1 MGERFTRIGKYRN
14 ELITNFIIMCMN
26 KRNYLTAAAM
36 ALAVLSSCGGQK
48 EARNTSGIDLANMDT
63 TVSAGQD
70 FFRYACGGWNDA
82 HPLTAEYSRYGT
94 FDQLAENNQKQL
106 RELIEGLASQ
116 QNEAGT
122 VAQKIGDLYNIAM
135 DSVARNEQGF
145 APVKPMLDKI
155 AALTDKSQIIPMS
168 VEMRRFQGI
177 GTYFN
182 FYVYA
187 DPKNS
192 ALNIFQMG
200 QGGINLGEKEYYLD
214 TDSITENIRN
224 EYKKYIAKLFALSGF
239 SEAEA
244 QQKVADVM
252 EIETSIA
259 KVSRSAAELRNPE
272 ANYHKMSYA
281 DLKKRIPGI
290 DWDAFMTGLGI
301 QAPAELNV
309 EQVESIQEVAR
320 LISALP
326 VSKHVSY
333 LEYNLLDAAASCL
346 SDDFVAARFDFYG
359 KVMSGRQVNQPRWK
373 RAVNSVNG
381 MLGELVGEMYVEKYF
396 PAAAK
401 ERMLKLVEN
410 LRVALGERIDA
421 QEWMSDSTKVRA
433 HEKLDAFRVK
443 VGYPDKWKD
452 YSKLEIKKDSY
463 WANVCRAS
471 EWGFNDMI
479 SRLGKPVDRDEWLMT
494 PQTVNAYYNPSTN
507 EICFPAAILQPPF
520 FNMDA
525 DDAAN
530 YGAIGVV
537 IGHEMTHGFD
547 DQGRQFDK
555 NGNLTDWWAEGD
567 ADRFKERA
575 QVMVDFFNNIEV
587 LPGLKGNGQLTL
599 GENLADHGGLNV
611 AYLAFRNATK
621 DAPLEVK
628 EGFTPE
634 QRFFIAYA
642 TLWAGNIRDEQARVY
657 TKSDPHSLGKWRVN
671 GALPHI
677 QAWYDAFQ
685 ITPDDSLYVAPEN
698 RVNIW

>member
-1 MGERFTRIGKYRN
+1 
-14 ELITNFIIMCMN
+14 MN
-26 KRNYLTAAAM
+26 KKNYVAVATLAFAMLT
-36 ALAVLSSCGGQK
+36 SCAGQK
-48 EARNTSGIDLANMDT
+48 EAKSTSGIDLANMDT
-63 TVSAGQD
+63 TVSAGTD

-94 FDQLAENNQKQL
+94 FDELFENSQKQL
-106 RELIEGLASQ
+106 RELIEGLAAQ
-116 QNEAGT
+116 KNNQAGSA
-122 VAQKIGDLYNIAM
+122 AQKIGDLYNMAM
-135 DSVARNEQGF
+135 DSVTLNKQG
-145 APVKPMLDKI
+145 AEPVKAMLDKI
-155 AALTDKSQIIPMS
+155 AGMKDKSEIVPMMT
-168 VEMRRFQGI
+168 EMAHIGI
-177 GTYFN
+177 GTYFRS
-182 FYVYA
+182 YVYA

-192 ALNIFQMG
+192 SLNIFQMG

-214 TDSITENIRN
+214 TDSITQNIR
-224 EYKKYIAKLFALSGF
+224 EQYKLYIGKLFQLAGF
-239 SEAEA
+239 SEADA

-252 EIETSIA
+252 EVETAIA
-259 KVSRSAAELRNPE
+259 KVSRSATELRDPE
-272 ANYHKMSYA
+272 ANYHKMSF
-281 DLKKRIPGI
+281 DELKKTISGI
-290 DWDAFMTGLGI
+290 DWDAYMKGLGI
-301 QAPAELNV
+301 QVPAELNV
-309 EQVESIQEVAR
+309 EQVEPIQEVAR
-320 LISALP
+320 LMNTLP
-326 VSKHVSY
+326 LSKHVSY

-359 KVMSGRQVNQPRWK
+359 KVLSGRQVNQPRWK

-401 ERMLKLVEN
+401 ERMVKLVKN
-410 LRVALGERIDA
+410 LQTALGERIDA
-421 QEWMSDSTKVRA
+421 QEWMSDSTKIRA
-433 HEKLDAFRVK
+433 HEKLAAFHVK

-452 YSKLEIKKDSY
+452 YSKLEIKNDSY

-471 EWGFNDMI
+471 EWGFNDMY
-479 SRLGKPVDRDEWLMT
+479 SRIGKPVDKDEWLMT

-520 FNMDA
+520 FNMEA

-555 NGNLTDWWAEGD
+555 DGNLTDWWAPGD

-575 QVMVDFFNNIEV
+575 QVMVDFFNRIEV
-587 LPGLKGNGQLTL
+587 LPGLQANGELTL

-611 AYLAFRNATK
+611 AYLAFQNATK
-621 DAPLEVK
+621 DAPLGVVD
-628 EGFTPE
+628 GFTPE
-634 QRFFIAYA
+634 QRFFLAYA
-642 TLWAGNIRDEQARVY
+642 TLWAGNIRDEQIRVY

-677 QAWYDAFQ
+677 QAWYDAFH
-685 ITPDDSLYVAPEN
+685 ITPSDPLYVAPEN
-698 RVNIW
+698 RVNVW

>member
-1 MGERFTRIGKYRN
+1 
-14 ELITNFIIMCMN
+14 MN
-26 KRNYLTAAAM
+26 KKNYVAVATLAFAMLT
-36 ALAVLSSCGGQK
+36 SCAGQK
-48 EARNTSGIDLANMDT
+48 EAKSTSGIDLANMDT
-63 TVSAGQD
+63 TVSADTD

-94 FDQLAENNQKQL
+94 FDELFENSQKQL
-106 RELIEGLASQ
+106 RELIEGLAAQ
-116 QNEAGT
+116 KNNQAGSA
-122 VAQKIGDLYNIAM
+122 AQKIGDLYNMAM
-135 DSVARNEQGF
+135 DSVTLNKQG
-145 APVKPMLDKI
+145 AEPVKAMLDKI
-155 AALTDKSQIIPMS
+155 AGLKDKSEIVSMMT
-168 VEMRRFQGI
+168 EMAHIGI
-177 GTYFN
+177 GTYFHS
-182 FYVYA
+182 YVYA

-192 ALNIFQMG
+192 SLNIFQMG

-214 TDSITENIRN
+214 TDSITQNIR
-224 EYKKYIAKLFALSGF
+224 EQYKLYIGKLFQLAGF
-239 SEAEA
+239 SEADA

-252 EIETSIA
+252 EIETAIA
-259 KVSRSAAELRNPE
+259 KVSRSATELRDPE
-272 ANYHKMSYA
+272 ANYHKMSF
-281 DLKKRIPGI
+281 DELKKTIAGI
-290 DWDAFMTGLGI
+290 DWDAYMKGLGI

-309 EQVESIQEVAR
+309 EQVEPIQEVAR
-320 LISALP
+320 LMNTLP
-326 VSKHVSY
+326 LSKHVSY

-359 KVMSGRQVNQPRWK
+359 KVLSGRQVNQPRWK

-401 ERMLKLVEN
+401 ERMVKLVKN
-410 LRVALGERIDA
+410 LQTALGERIDA
-421 QEWMSDSTKVRA
+421 QEWMSDSTKIRA
-433 HEKLDAFRVK
+433 HEKLAAFHVK

-452 YSKLEIKKDSY
+452 YSKLEIKNDSY

-471 EWGFNDMI
+471 EWGFNDMYNRI
-479 SRLGKPVDRDEWLMT
+479 GKPVDKDEWLMT

-520 FNMDA
+520 FNMEA

-555 NGNLTDWWAEGD
+555 DGNLTDWWAPGD

-575 QVMVDFFNNIEV
+575 QVMVDFFNKIEV
-587 LPGLKGNGQLTL
+587 LPGLQANGELTL

-611 AYLAFRNATK
+611 AYLAFQNATK
-621 DAPLEVK
+621 DAPLGVVD
-628 EGFTPE
+628 GFTPE
-634 QRFFIAYA
+634 QRFFLAYA
-642 TLWAGNIRDEQARVY
+642 TLWAGNIRDEQIRVY

-677 QAWYDAFQ
+677 QAWYDAFH
-685 ITPDDSLYVAPEN
+685 ITPSDPLYVAPEN
-698 RVNIW
+698 RVNVW

>member
-1 MGERFTRIGKYRN
+1 
-14 ELITNFIIMCMN
+14 MN
-26 KRNYLTAAAM
+26 KKNYVAVATLAFAMLT
-36 ALAVLSSCGGQK
+36 SCAGQK
-48 EARNTSGIDLANMDT
+48 EAKSTSGIDLANMDT
-63 TVSAGQD
+63 TVSAGTD

-94 FDQLAENNQKQL
+94 FDELFENSQKQL
-106 RELIEGLASQ
+106 RELIEGLAAQ
-116 QNEAGT
+116 KNNQAGSA
-122 VAQKIGDLYNIAM
+122 AQKIGDLYNMAM
-135 DSVARNEQGF
+135 DSVTLNKQG
-145 APVKPMLDKI
+145 AEPVKAMLDKI
-155 AALTDKSQIIPMS
+155 AGMKDKSEIVPMMT
-168 VEMRRFQGI
+168 EMAHIGI
-177 GTYFN
+177 GTYFHS
-182 FYVYA
+182 YVYA

-192 ALNIFQMG
+192 SLNIFQMG

-214 TDSITENIRN
+214 TDSITQNIR
-224 EYKKYIAKLFALSGF
+224 EQYKLYIGKLFQLAGF
-239 SEAEA
+239 SEADA

-252 EIETSIA
+252 EIETAIA
-259 KVSRSAAELRNPE
+259 KVSRSATELRDPE
-272 ANYHKMSYA
+272 ANYHKMSF
-281 DLKKRIPGI
+281 DELKKTIAGI
-290 DWDAFMTGLGI
+290 DWDAYMKGLGI

-309 EQVESIQEVAR
+309 EQVEPIQEVAR
-320 LISALP
+320 LMNTLP
-326 VSKHVSY
+326 LSKHVSY

-359 KVMSGRQVNQPRWK
+359 KVLSGRQVNQPRWK

-401 ERMLKLVEN
+401 ERMVKLVKN
-410 LRVALGERIDA
+410 LQIALGERIDA
-421 QEWMSDSTKVRA
+421 QEWMSDSTKIRA
-433 HEKLDAFRVK
+433 HEKLAAFHVK

-452 YSKLEIKKDSY
+452 YSKLEIKNDSY

-471 EWGFNDMI
+471 EWGFNDMY
-479 SRLGKPVDRDEWLMT
+479 SRIGKPVDKDEWLMT

-520 FNMDA
+520 FNMEA

-555 NGNLTDWWAEGD
+555 DGNLTDWWAPGD

-575 QVMVDFFNNIEV
+575 QVMVDFFNKIEV
-587 LPGLKGNGQLTL
+587 LPGLQANGELTL

-611 AYLAFRNATK
+611 AYLAFQNATK
-621 DAPLEVK
+621 DAPLGVVD
-628 EGFTPE
+628 GFTPE
-634 QRFFIAYA
+634 QRFFLAYA
-642 TLWAGNIRDEQARVY
+642 TLWAGNIRDEQIRVY

-677 QAWYDAFQ
+677 QAWYDAFH
-685 ITPDDSLYVAPEN
+685 ITPSDPLYVAPEN
-698 RVNIW
+698 RVNVW

>member
-1 MGERFTRIGKYRN
+1 
-14 ELITNFIIMCMN
+14 MN
-26 KRNYLTAAAM
+26 KKNYVAVA
-36 ALAVLSSCGGQK
+36 ALAFAMLTSCAGQK
-48 EARNTSGIDLANMDT
+48 EAKSTSGIDLANMDT
-63 TVSAGQD
+63 TVAAGTD
-70 FFRYACGGWNDA
+70 FFRYACGGWNEA

-94 FDQLAENNQKQL
+94 FDLLFENSQKQL
-106 RELIEGLASQ
+106 RELIEGLAAQ
-116 QNEAGT
+116 KNNPAGSA
-122 VAQKIGDLYNIAM
+122 AQKIGDLYNMAM
-135 DSVARNEQGF
+135 DSVTLNKQG
-145 APVKPMLDKI
+145 AEPVKAMLGKI
-155 AALTDKSQIIPMS
+155 AALKDKNEIIPMMT
-168 VEMRRFQGI
+168 EMAHIGI
-177 GTYFN
+177 GTYFHS
-182 FYVYA
+182 YVYA

-192 ALNIFQMG
+192 SLNIFQMG

-214 TDSITENIRN
+214 NDSITQNIR
-224 EYKKYIAKLFALSGF
+224 EQYKVYIGKLFQLAGF
-239 SEAEA
+239 TEAEA

-252 EIETSIA
+252 EIETAIA
-259 KVSRSAAELRNPE
+259 KASRSATELRDPE
-272 ANYHKMSYA
+272 ANYHKMSF
-281 DLKKRIPGI
+281 DELKKTISGI
-290 DWDAFMTGLGI
+290 DWDAYVKGLGI

-309 EQVESIQEVAR
+309 EQVEPIQEVAR
-320 LISALP
+320 LMNTLP

-359 KVMSGRQVNQPRWK
+359 KVLSGRQVNQPRWK

-401 ERMLKLVEN
+401 ERMVKLVKN
-410 LRVALGERIDA
+410 LQTALGERINA
-421 QEWMSDSTKVRA
+421 QDWMSDSTKVKA
-433 HEKLDAFRVK
+433 QEKLAAFHVK

-452 YSKLEIKKDSY
+452 YSKLDIKKDSY

-471 EWGFNDMI
+471 EWGFNDMY
-479 SRLGKPVDRDEWLMT
+479 SRLGKPVDKDEWLMT

-520 FNMDA
+520 FNMEA

-555 NGNLTDWWAEGD
+555 NGNLTDWWAPGD

-587 LPGLKGNGQLTL
+587 LPGLHANGELTL

-611 AYLAFRNATK
+611 AYLAFQNATK
-621 DAPLEVK
+621 DAPLGVVD
-628 EGFTPE
+628 GFTPE
-634 QRFFIAYA
+634 QRFFLAYA
-642 TLWAGNIRDEQARVY
+642 TLWAGNIRDEQIRVY

-677 QAWYDAFQ
+677 QAWYDAFH
-685 ITPDDSLYVAPEN
+685 ITPSDPLYVAPEK
-698 RVNIW
+698 RVNVW

>member
-1 MGERFTRIGKYRN
+1 
-14 ELITNFIIMCMN
+14 MN
-26 KRNYLTAAAM
+26 KKNYVAVATLAFAMLT
-36 ALAVLSSCGGQK
+36 SCAGQK
-48 EARNTSGIDLANMDT
+48 EAKSTSGIDLANMDT
-63 TVSAGQD
+63 TVSAGTD

-94 FDQLAENNQKQL
+94 FDELFENSQKQL
-106 RELIEGLASQ
+106 RELIEGLAAQ
-116 QNEAGT
+116 KNNQAGSA
-122 VAQKIGDLYNIAM
+122 AQKIGDLYNMAM
-135 DSVARNEQGF
+135 DSVTLNKQG
-145 APVKPMLDKI
+145 AEPVKAMLDKI
-155 AALTDKSQIIPMS
+155 AGMKDKSEIVPMMT
-168 VEMRRFQGI
+168 EMAHIGI
-177 GTYFN
+177 GTYFRS
-182 FYVYA
+182 YVYA

-192 ALNIFQMG
+192 SLNIFQMG

-214 TDSITENIRN
+214 TDSITQNIR
-224 EYKKYIAKLFALSGF
+224 EQYKLYIGKLFQLAGF
-239 SEAEA
+239 SEADA

-252 EIETSIA
+252 EVETAIA
-259 KVSRSAAELRNPE
+259 KVSRSATELRDPE
-272 ANYHKMSYA
+272 ANYHKMSF
-281 DLKKRIPGI
+281 DELKKTISGI
-290 DWDAFMTGLGI
+290 DWDAYMKGLGI
-301 QAPAELNV
+301 QVPAELNV
-309 EQVESIQEVAR
+309 EQVEPIQEVAR
-320 LISALP
+320 LMNTLP
-326 VSKHVSY
+326 LSKHVSY

-359 KVMSGRQVNQPRWK
+359 KVLSGRQVNQPRWK

-401 ERMLKLVEN
+401 ERMVKLVKN
-410 LRVALGERIDA
+410 LQTALGERIDA
-421 QEWMSDSTKVRA
+421 QEWMSDSTKIRA
-433 HEKLDAFRVK
+433 HEKLAAFHVK

-452 YSKLEIKKDSY
+452 YSKLEIKNDSY

-471 EWGFNDMI
+471 EWGFNDMY
-479 SRLGKPVDRDEWLMT
+479 SRIGKPVDKDEWLMT

-520 FNMDA
+520 FNMEA

-555 NGNLTDWWAEGD
+555 DGNLTDWWAPGD

-575 QVMVDFFNNIEV
+575 QVMVDFFNKIEV
-587 LPGLKGNGQLTL
+587 LPGLQANGELTL

-611 AYLAFRNATK
+611 AYLAFQNATK
-621 DAPLEVK
+621 DTPLGVVD
-628 EGFTPE
+628 GFTPE
-634 QRFFIAYA
+634 QRFFLAYA
-642 TLWAGNIRDEQARVY
+642 TLWAGNIRDEQIRVY

-677 QAWYDAFQ
+677 QAWYDAFH
-685 ITPDDSLYVAPEN
+685 ITPSDPLYVAPEN
-698 RVNIW
+698 RVNVW

>member
-1 MGERFTRIGKYRN
+1 
-14 ELITNFIIMCMN
+14 MN
-26 KRNYLTAAAM
+26 KKNYVAVATLAFAMLT
-36 ALAVLSSCGGQK
+36 SCAGQK
-48 EARNTSGIDLANMDT
+48 EAKSTSGIDLANMDT
-63 TVSAGQD
+63 TVSAGTD

-94 FDQLAENNQKQL
+94 FDELFENSQKQL
-106 RELIEGLASQ
+106 RELIEGLAAQ
-116 QNEAGT
+116 KNNQAGSA
-122 VAQKIGDLYNIAM
+122 AQKIGDLYNMAM
-135 DSVARNEQGF
+135 DSVTLNKQG
-145 APVKPMLDKI
+145 AEPVKAMLDKI
-155 AALTDKSQIIPMS
+155 AGMKDKSEIVPMMT
-168 VEMRRFQGI
+168 EMAHIGI
-177 GTYFN
+177 GTYFHS
-182 FYVYA
+182 YVYA

-192 ALNIFQMG
+192 SLNIFQMG

-214 TDSITENIRN
+214 TDSITQNIR
-224 EYKKYIAKLFALSGF
+224 EQYKLYIGKLFQLAGF
-239 SEAEA
+239 SEADA

-252 EIETSIA
+252 ELETAIA
-259 KVSRSAAELRNPE
+259 KVSRSATELRDPE
-272 ANYHKMSYA
+272 ANYHKMSF
-281 DLKKRIPGI
+281 DELKKTIAGI
-290 DWDAFMTGLGI
+290 DWDAYMKGLGI

-309 EQVESIQEVAR
+309 EQVEPIQEVAR
-320 LISALP
+320 LMNTLP
-326 VSKHVSY
+326 LSKHVSY

-359 KVMSGRQVNQPRWK
+359 KVLSGRQVNQPRWK

-401 ERMLKLVEN
+401 ERMVKLVKN
-410 LRVALGERIDA
+410 LQTALGERIDA
-421 QEWMSDSTKVRA
+421 QEWMSDSTKIRA
-433 HEKLDAFRVK
+433 HEKLAAFHVK

-452 YSKLEIKKDSY
+452 YSKLEIKNDSY

-471 EWGFNDMI
+471 EWGFNDMY
-479 SRLGKPVDRDEWLMT
+479 SRIGKPVDKDEWLMT

-520 FNMDA
+520 FNMEA

-555 NGNLTDWWAEGD
+555 DGNLTDWWAPGD

-575 QVMVDFFNNIEV
+575 QVMVDFFNKIEV
-587 LPGLKGNGQLTL
+587 LPGLQANGELTL

-611 AYLAFRNATK
+611 AYLAFQNATK
-621 DAPLEVK
+621 DAPLGVVD
-628 EGFTPE
+628 GFTPE
-634 QRFFIAYA
+634 QRFFLAYA
-642 TLWAGNIRDEQARVY
+642 TLLAGNIRDEQIRVY

-677 QAWYDAFQ
+677 QAWYDAFH
-685 ITPDDSLYVAPEN
+685 ITPSDPLYVAPEN
-698 RVNIW
+698 RVNVW

>member
-1 MGERFTRIGKYRN
+1 
-14 ELITNFIIMCMN
+14 MN
-26 KRNYLTAAAM
+26 KKNYVAVATLAFAMLT
-36 ALAVLSSCGGQK
+36 SCAGQK
-48 EARNTSGIDLANMDT
+48 EAKSTSGIDLANMDT
-63 TVSAGQD
+63 TVSAGTD

-94 FDQLAENNQKQL
+94 FDELFENSQTQL
-106 RELIEGLASQ
+106 RELIEGLAAQ
-116 QNEAGT
+116 KNNQAGSA
-122 VAQKIGDLYNIAM
+122 AQKIGDLYNMAM
-135 DSVARNEQGF
+135 DSVTLNKQG
-145 APVKPMLDKI
+145 AEPVKAMLDKI
-155 AALTDKSQIIPMS
+155 AGMKDKNEIVPMMT
-168 VEMRRFQGI
+168 EMAHIGI
-177 GTYFN
+177 GTYFHS
-182 FYVYA
+182 YVYA

-192 ALNIFQMG
+192 SLNIFQMG

-214 TDSITENIRN
+214 TDSITQNIR
-224 EYKKYIAKLFALSGF
+224 EQYKLYIGKLFQLAGF
-239 SEAEA
+239 SEADA

-252 EIETSIA
+252 EIETAIA
-259 KVSRSAAELRNPE
+259 KVSRSATELRDPE
-272 ANYHKMSYA
+272 ANYHKMSF
-281 DLKKRIPGI
+281 DELKKTIAGI
-290 DWDAFMTGLGI
+290 DWDAYMKGLGI

-309 EQVESIQEVAR
+309 EQVEPIQEVAR
-320 LISALP
+320 LMNTLP
-326 VSKHVSY
+326 LSKHVSY

-359 KVMSGRQVNQPRWK
+359 KVLSGRQVNQPRWK

-401 ERMLKLVEN
+401 ERMVKLVKN
-410 LRVALGERIDA
+410 LQTALGERIDA
-421 QEWMSDSTKVRA
+421 QEWMSDSTKIRA
-433 HEKLDAFRVK
+433 HEKLAAFHVK

-452 YSKLEIKKDSY
+452 YSKLEIKNDSY

-471 EWGFNDMI
+471 EWGFNDMY
-479 SRLGKPVDRDEWLMT
+479 SRIGKPVDKDEWLMT

-520 FNMDA
+520 FNMEA

-555 NGNLTDWWAEGD
+555 DGNLTDWWAPGD

-575 QVMVDFFNNIEV
+575 QVMVDFFNKIEV
-587 LPGLKGNGQLTL
+587 LPGLQANGELTL

-611 AYLAFRNATK
+611 AYLAFQNATK
-621 DAPLEVK
+621 DAPLGVVD
-628 EGFTPE
+628 GFTPE
-634 QRFFIAYA
+634 QRFFLAYA
-642 TLWAGNIRDEQARVY
+642 TLWAGNIRDEQIRVY

-677 QAWYDAFQ
+677 QAWYDAFH
-685 ITPDDSLYVAPEN
+685 ITPSDPLYVAPEN
-698 RVNIW
+698 RVNVW

>member
-1 MGERFTRIGKYRN
+1 
-14 ELITNFIIMCMN
+14 MN
-26 KRNYLTAAAM
+26 KKNYVAVATLAFAMLT
-36 ALAVLSSCGGQK
+36 SCAGQK
-48 EARNTSGIDLANMDT
+48 EAKSTSGIDLANMDT
-63 TVSAGQD
+63 TVSAGTD

-94 FDQLAENNQKQL
+94 FDELFENSQKQL
-106 RELIEGLASQ
+106 RELIEGLAAQ
-116 QNEAGT
+116 KNNQAGSA
-122 VAQKIGDLYNIAM
+122 AQKIGDLYNMAM
-135 DSVARNEQGF
+135 DSVTLNKQG
-145 APVKPMLDKI
+145 AEPVKAMLDKI
-155 AALTDKSQIIPMS
+155 AGMKDKSEIVPMMT
-168 VEMRRFQGI
+168 EMAHIGI
-177 GTYFN
+177 GTYFHS
-182 FYVYA
+182 YVYA

-192 ALNIFQMG
+192 SLNIFQMG

-214 TDSITENIRN
+214 TDSITQNIR
-224 EYKKYIAKLFALSGF
+224 EQYKLYIGKLFQLAGF
-239 SEAEA
+239 SEADA

-252 EIETSIA
+252 EIETAIA
-259 KVSRSAAELRNPE
+259 KVSRSATELRDPE
-272 ANYHKMSYA
+272 ANYHKMSF
-281 DLKKRIPGI
+281 DELKKTIAGI
-290 DWDAFMTGLGI
+290 DWDAYMKGLGI

-309 EQVESIQEVAR
+309 EQVEPIQEVAR
-320 LISALP
+320 LMNTLP
-326 VSKHVSY
+326 LSKHVSY

-359 KVMSGRQVNQPRWK
+359 KVLSGRQINQPRWK

-401 ERMLKLVEN
+401 ERMVKLVKN
-410 LRVALGERIDA
+410 LQTALGERIDA
-421 QEWMSDSTKVRA
+421 QEWMSDSTKIRA
-433 HEKLDAFRVK
+433 HEKLATFHVK

-452 YSKLEIKKDSY
+452 YSKLEIKNDSY

-471 EWGFNDMI
+471 EWGFNDMY
-479 SRLGKPVDRDEWLMT
+479 SRIGKPVDKDEWLMT

-520 FNMDA
+520 FNMEA

-555 NGNLTDWWAEGD
+555 DGNLTDWWAPGD

-575 QVMVDFFNNIEV
+575 QVMVDFFNKIEV
-587 LPGLKGNGQLTL
+587 LPGLQANGELTL

-611 AYLAFRNATK
+611 AYLAFQNATK
-621 DAPLEVK
+621 DAPLGVVD
-628 EGFTPE
+628 GFTPE
-634 QRFFIAYA
+634 QRFFLAYA
-642 TLWAGNIRDEQARVY
+642 TLWAGNIRDEQIRVY

-677 QAWYDAFQ
+677 QAWYDAFH
-685 ITPDDSLYVAPEN
+685 ITPSDPLYVAPEN
-698 RVNIW
+698 RVNVW

>member
-1 MGERFTRIGKYRN
+1 
-14 ELITNFIIMCMN
+14 MN
-26 KRNYLTAAAM
+26 KKNYVAVATLAFAMLT
-36 ALAVLSSCGGQK
+36 SCAGQK
-48 EARNTSGIDLANMDT
+48 EAKSTSGIDLANMDT
-63 TVSAGQD
+63 TVSAGTD

-94 FDQLAENNQKQL
+94 FDELFENSQKQL
-106 RELIEGLASQ
+106 RELIEGLAAQ
-116 QNEAGT
+116 KNNQAGSA
-122 VAQKIGDLYNIAM
+122 AQKIGDLYNMAM
-135 DSVARNEQGF
+135 DSVTLNKQG
-145 APVKPMLDKI
+145 AEPVKAMLDKI
-155 AALTDKSQIIPMS
+155 AGMKDKSEIVPMMT
-168 VEMRRFQGI
+168 EMAHIGI
-177 GTYFN
+177 GTYFHS
-182 FYVYA
+182 YVYA

-192 ALNIFQMG
+192 SLNIFQMG

-214 TDSITENIRN
+214 TDSITQNIR
-224 EYKKYIAKLFALSGF
+224 EQYKLYIGKLFQLAGF
-239 SEAEA
+239 SEADA

-252 EIETSIA
+252 EIETAIA
-259 KVSRSAAELRNPE
+259 KVSRSATELRDPE
-272 ANYHKMSYA
+272 ANYHKMSF
-281 DLKKRIPGI
+281 DELKKTIAGI
-290 DWDAFMTGLGI
+290 DWDAYMKGLGI

-309 EQVESIQEVAR
+309 EQVEPIQEVAR
-320 LISALP
+320 LMNTLP
-326 VSKHVSY
+326 LSKHVSY
-333 LEYNLLDAAASCL
+333 LEYNLLDAAASSL

-359 KVMSGRQVNQPRWK
+359 KVLSGRQVNQPRWK

-401 ERMLKLVEN
+401 ERMVKLVKN
-410 LRVALGERIDA
+410 LQTALGERIDA
-421 QEWMSDSTKVRA
+421 QEWMSDSTKIRA
-433 HEKLDAFRVK
+433 HEKLAAFHVK

-452 YSKLEIKKDSY
+452 YSKLEIKNDSY

-471 EWGFNDMI
+471 EWGFNDMY
-479 SRLGKPVDRDEWLMT
+479 SRIGKPVDKDEWLMT

-520 FNMDA
+520 FNMEA

-555 NGNLTDWWAEGD
+555 DGNLTDWWAPGD

-575 QVMVDFFNNIEV
+575 QVMVDFFNKIEV
-587 LPGLKGNGQLTL
+587 LPGLQANGELTL

-611 AYLAFRNATK
+611 AYLAFQNATK
-621 DAPLEVK
+621 DAPLGVVD
-628 EGFTPE
+628 GFTPE
-634 QRFFIAYA
+634 QRFFLAYA
-642 TLWAGNIRDEQARVY
+642 TLWAGNIRDEQIRVY

-677 QAWYDAFQ
+677 QAWYDAFH
-685 ITPDDSLYVAPEN
+685 ITPSDPLYVAPEN
-698 RVNIW
+698 RVNVW

>member
-1 MGERFTRIGKYRN
+1 
-14 ELITNFIIMCMN
+14 MN
-26 KRNYLTAAAM
+26 KKNYVAVATLAFAMLT
-36 ALAVLSSCGGQK
+36 SCAGQK
-48 EARNTSGIDLANMDT
+48 EAKSTSGIDLANMDT
-63 TVSAGQD
+63 TVSAGTD

-94 FDQLAENNQKQL
+94 FDELFENSQKQL
-106 RELIEGLASQ
+106 RELIEGLAAQ
-116 QNEAGT
+116 KNNQAGSA
-122 VAQKIGDLYNIAM
+122 AQKIGDLYNMAM
-135 DSVARNEQGF
+135 DSVTLNKQG
-145 APVKPMLDKI
+145 AEPVKAMLDKI
-155 AALTDKSQIIPMS
+155 AGLKDKSEIVPMMT
-168 VEMRRFQGI
+168 EMAHIGI
-177 GTYFN
+177 GTYFHS
-182 FYVYA
+182 YVYA

-192 ALNIFQMG
+192 SLNIFQMG

-214 TDSITENIRN
+214 TDSITQNIR
-224 EYKKYIAKLFALSGF
+224 EQYKLYIGKLFQLAGF
-239 SEAEA
+239 SEADA

-252 EIETSIA
+252 EIETAIA
-259 KVSRSAAELRNPE
+259 KVSRSATELRDPE
-272 ANYHKMSYA
+272 ANYHKMSF
-281 DLKKRIPGI
+281 DELKKTIAGI
-290 DWDAFMTGLGI
+290 DWDAYMKGLGI

-309 EQVESIQEVAR
+309 EQVEPIQEVAR
-320 LISALP
+320 LMNTLP
-326 VSKHVSY
+326 LSKHVSY

-359 KVMSGRQVNQPRWK
+359 KVLSGRQVNQPRWK

-401 ERMLKLVEN
+401 ERMVKLVKN
-410 LRVALGERIDA
+410 LQTALGERIDA
-421 QEWMSDSTKVRA
+421 QEWMSDSTKIRA
-433 HEKLDAFRVK
+433 HEKLATFHVK

-452 YSKLEIKKDSY
+452 YSKLEIKNDSY

-471 EWGFNDMI
+471 EWGFNDMY
-479 SRLGKPVDRDEWLMT
+479 SRIGKPVDKDEWLMT

-507 EICFPAAILQPPF
+507 EICFPAAILQTPF
-520 FNMDA
+520 FNMEA

-555 NGNLTDWWAEGD
+555 DGNLTDWWAPGD

-575 QVMVDFFNNIEV
+575 QVMVDFFNKIEV
-587 LPGLKGNGQLTL
+587 LPGLQANGELTL

-611 AYLAFRNATK
+611 AYLAFQNATK
-621 DAPLEVK
+621 DAPLGVVD
-628 EGFTPE
+628 GFTPE
-634 QRFFIAYA
+634 QRFFLAYA
-642 TLWAGNIRDEQARVY
+642 TLWAGNIRDEQIRVY

-677 QAWYDAFQ
+677 QAWYDAFH
-685 ITPDDSLYVAPEN
+685 ITPSDPLYVAPEN
-698 RVNIW
+698 RVNVW

>member
-1 MGERFTRIGKYRN
+1 
-14 ELITNFIIMCMN
+14 MN
-26 KRNYLTAAAM
+26 KKNYVAVATLAFAMLT
-36 ALAVLSSCGGQK
+36 SCAGQK
-48 EARNTSGIDLANMDT
+48 EAKSTSGIDLANMDT
-63 TVSAGQD
+63 TVSAGTD

-94 FDQLAENNQKQL
+94 FDELFENSQTQL
-106 RELIEGLASQ
+106 RELIEGLAAQ
-116 QNEAGT
+116 KNNQAGSA
-122 VAQKIGDLYNIAM
+122 AQKIGDLYNMAM
-135 DSVARNEQGF
+135 DSVTLNKQG
-145 APVKPMLDKI
+145 AEPVKAMLDKI
-155 AALTDKSQIIPMS
+155 AGLKDKSEIVPMMT
-168 VEMRRFQGI
+168 EMAHIGI
-177 GTYFN
+177 GTYFHS
-182 FYVYA
+182 YVYA

-192 ALNIFQMG
+192 SLNIFQMG

-214 TDSITENIRN
+214 TDSITQNIR
-224 EYKKYIAKLFALSGF
+224 EQYKFYIGKLFQLAGF
-239 SEAEA
+239 SEADA

-252 EIETSIA
+252 EIETAIA
-259 KVSRSAAELRNPE
+259 KVSRSATELRDPE
-272 ANYHKMSYA
+272 ANYHKMSF
-281 DLKKRIPGI
+281 DELKKTIAGI
-290 DWDAFMTGLGI
+290 DWDAYMKGLGI

-309 EQVESIQEVAR
+309 EQVEPIQEVAR
-320 LISALP
+320 LMNTLP
-326 VSKHVSY
+326 LSKHVSY

-359 KVMSGRQVNQPRWK
+359 KVLSGRQVNQPRWK

-401 ERMLKLVEN
+401 ERMVKLVKN
-410 LRVALGERIDA
+410 LQTALGERIDA
-421 QEWMSDSTKVRA
+421 QEWMSDSTKIRA
-433 HEKLDAFRVK
+433 HEKLATFHVK

-452 YSKLEIKKDSY
+452 YSKLEIKNDSY

-471 EWGFNDMI
+471 EWGFNDMY
-479 SRLGKPVDRDEWLMT
+479 SRIGKPVDKDEWLMT

-520 FNMDA
+520 FNMEA

-555 NGNLTDWWAEGD
+555 DGNLTDWWAPGD

-575 QVMVDFFNNIEV
+575 QVMVDFFNKIEV
-587 LPGLKGNGQLTL
+587 LPGLQANGELTL

-611 AYLAFRNATK
+611 AYLAFQNATK
-621 DAPLEVK
+621 DAPLGVVD
-628 EGFTPE
+628 GFTPE
-634 QRFFIAYA
+634 QRFFLAYA
-642 TLWAGNIRDEQARVY
+642 TLWAGNIRDEQIRVY

-677 QAWYDAFQ
+677 QAWYDAFH
-685 ITPDDSLYVAPEN
+685 ITPSDPLYVAPEN
-698 RVNIW
+698 RVNVW

>member
-1 MGERFTRIGKYRN
+1 
-14 ELITNFIIMCMN
+14 MN
-26 KRNYLTAAAM
+26 KKNYVAVATLAFAMLT
-36 ALAVLSSCGGQK
+36 SCAGQK
-48 EARNTSGIDLANMDT
+48 EAKSTSGIDLANMDT
-63 TVSAGQD
+63 TVSAGTD

-94 FDQLAENNQKQL
+94 FDELFENSQKQL
-106 RELIEGLASQ
+106 RELIEGLAAQ
-116 QNEAGT
+116 KNNQAGSA
-122 VAQKIGDLYNIAM
+122 AQKIGDLYNMAM
-135 DSVARNEQGF
+135 DSVTLNKQG
-145 APVKPMLDKI
+145 AEPVKAMLDKI
-155 AALTDKSQIIPMS
+155 TGMKDKSEIVPMMT
-168 VEMRRFQGI
+168 EMAHIGI
-177 GTYFN
+177 GTYFHS
-182 FYVYA
+182 YVYA

-192 ALNIFQMG
+192 SLNIFQMG

-214 TDSITENIRN
+214 TDSITQNIR
-224 EYKKYIAKLFALSGF
+224 EQYKLYIGKLFQLAGF

-252 EIETSIA
+252 EIETAIA
-259 KVSRSAAELRNPE
+259 KVSRSATELRDPE
-272 ANYHKMSYA
+272 ANYHKMSF
-281 DLKKRIPGI
+281 DELKKTIAGI
-290 DWDAFMTGLGI
+290 DWDAYMKGLGI

-309 EQVESIQEVAR
+309 EQVEPIQEVAR
-320 LISALP
+320 LMNTLP
-326 VSKHVSY
+326 LSKHVSY

-359 KVMSGRQVNQPRWK
+359 KVLSGRQVNQPRWK

-401 ERMLKLVEN
+401 ERMVKLVKN
-410 LRVALGERIDA
+410 LQTALGERIDA
-421 QEWMSDSTKVRA
+421 QEWMSDSTKIRA
-433 HEKLDAFRVK
+433 HEKLATFHVK

-452 YSKLEIKKDSY
+452 YSKLEIKNDSY

-471 EWGFNDMI
+471 EWGFNDMY
-479 SRLGKPVDRDEWLMT
+479 SRIGKPVDKDEWLMT

-520 FNMDA
+520 FNMEA

-555 NGNLTDWWAEGD
+555 DGNLTDWWAPGD

-575 QVMVDFFNNIEV
+575 QVMVDFFNKIEV
-587 LPGLKGNGQLTL
+587 LPGLQANGELTL

-611 AYLAFRNATK
+611 AYLAFQNATK
-621 DAPLEVK
+621 DAPLGVVD
-628 EGFTPE
+628 GFTPE
-634 QRFFIAYA
+634 QRFFLAYA
-642 TLWAGNIRDEQARVY
+642 TLWAGNIRDEQIRVY

-677 QAWYDAFQ
+677 QAWYDAFH
-685 ITPDDSLYVAPEN
+685 ITPSDPLYVAPEN
-698 RVNIW
+698 RVNVW

>member
-1 MGERFTRIGKYRN
+1 
-14 ELITNFIIMCMN
+14 MN
-26 KRNYLTAAAM
+26 KKNYVAVATLAFAMLT
-36 ALAVLSSCGGQK
+36 SCAGQK
-48 EARNTSGIDLANMDT
+48 EAKSTSGIDLANMDT
-63 TVSAGQD
+63 TVSAGTD

-94 FDQLAENNQKQL
+94 FDELFENSQKQL
-106 RELIEGLASQ
+106 RELIEGLAAQ
-116 QNEAGT
+116 KNNQAGSA
-122 VAQKIGDLYNIAM
+122 AQKIGDLYNMAM
-135 DSVARNEQGF
+135 DSVTLNKQG
-145 APVKPMLDKI
+145 AEPVKAMLDKI
-155 AALTDKSQIIPMS
+155 AGLKDKSEIVPMMT
-168 VEMRRFQGI
+168 EMAHIGI
-177 GTYFN
+177 GTYFRS
-182 FYVYA
+182 YVYA

-192 ALNIFQMG
+192 SVNILQMG

-214 TDSITENIRN
+214 TDSITQNIR
-224 EYKKYIAKLFALSGF
+224 EQYKLYIGKLFQLAGF
-239 SEAEA
+239 SEADA

-252 EIETSIA
+252 EIETAIA
-259 KVSRSAAELRNPE
+259 KVSCSATELRDPE
-272 ANYHKMSYA
+272 ANYHKMSF
-281 DLKKRIPGI
+281 DELKKTIAGI
-290 DWDAFMTGLGI
+290 DWDAYMKGLGI

-309 EQVESIQEVAR
+309 EQVEPIQEVAR
-320 LISALP
+320 LMNTLP
-326 VSKHVSY
+326 LSKHVSY

-359 KVMSGRQVNQPRWK
+359 KVLSGRQVNQPRWK

-401 ERMLKLVEN
+401 ERMVKLVKN
-410 LRVALGERIDA
+410 LQTALGERIDA
-421 QEWMSDSTKVRA
+421 QEWMSDSTKMRA
-433 HEKLDAFRVK
+433 HEKLATFHVK

-452 YSKLEIKKDSY
+452 YSKLEIKNDSY

-471 EWGFNDMI
+471 EWGFNDMY
-479 SRLGKPVDRDEWLMT
+479 SRIGKPVDKDEWLMT

-520 FNMDA
+520 FNMEA

-555 NGNLTDWWAEGD
+555 DGNLTDWWAPGD

-575 QVMVDFFNNIEV
+575 QVMVDFFNKIEV
-587 LPGLKGNGQLTL
+587 LPGLQANGELTL

-611 AYLAFRNATK
+611 AYLAFQNATK
-621 DAPLEVK
+621 DAPLGVVD
-628 EGFTPE
+628 GFTPE
-634 QRFFIAYA
+634 QRFFLAYA
-642 TLWAGNIRDEQARVY
+642 TLWAGNIRDEQIRVY

-677 QAWYDAFQ
+677 QAWYDAFH
-685 ITPDDSLYVAPEN
+685 ITPSDPLYVAPEN
-698 RVNIW
+698 RVNVW

>member
-1 MGERFTRIGKYRN
+1 
-14 ELITNFIIMCMN
+14 MN
-26 KRNYLTAAAM
+26 KKNYVAVATLAFAMLT
-36 ALAVLSSCGGQK
+36 SCAGQK
-48 EARNTSGIDLANMDT
+48 EAKSTSGIDLANMDT
-63 TVSAGQD
+63 TVSAGTD

-94 FDQLAENNQKQL
+94 FDELFENSQKQL
-106 RELIEGLASQ
+106 RELIEGLAAQ
-116 QNEAGT
+116 KNNQAGSA
-122 VAQKIGDLYNIAM
+122 AQKIGDLYNMAM
-135 DSVARNEQGF
+135 DSVTLNKQG
-145 APVKPMLDKI
+145 AEPVKAMLDKI
-155 AALTDKSQIIPMS
+155 AGMKDKSEIVPMMT
-168 VEMRRFQGI
+168 EMAHIGI
-177 GTYFN
+177 GTYFHS
-182 FYVYA
+182 YVYA

-192 ALNIFQMG
+192 SLNIFQMG

-214 TDSITENIRN
+214 TDSITQNIR
-224 EYKKYIAKLFALSGF
+224 EQYKLYIGKLFQLAGF
-239 SEAEA
+239 SEADA

-252 EIETSIA
+252 ELETAIA
-259 KVSRSAAELRNPE
+259 KVSRSATELRDPE
-272 ANYHKMSYA
+272 ANYHKMSF
-281 DLKKRIPGI
+281 DELKKTIAGI
-290 DWDAFMTGLGI
+290 DWDAYMKGLGI

-309 EQVESIQEVAR
+309 EQVDPIQEVAR
-320 LISALP
+320 LMNTLP
-326 VSKHVSY
+326 LSKHVSY

-359 KVMSGRQVNQPRWK
+359 KVLSGRQVNQPRWK

-401 ERMLKLVEN
+401 ERMVKLVKN
-410 LRVALGERIDA
+410 LQTALGERIDA
-421 QEWMSDSTKVRA
+421 QEWMSDSTKIRA
-433 HEKLDAFRVK
+433 HEKLATFHVK

-452 YSKLEIKKDSY
+452 YSKLEIKNDSY

-471 EWGFNDMI
+471 EWGFNDMY
-479 SRLGKPVDRDEWLMT
+479 SRIGKPVDKDEWLMT

-520 FNMDA
+520 FNMEA

-555 NGNLTDWWAEGD
+555 DGNLTDWWAPGD
-567 ADRFKERA
+567 AGRFKERA
-575 QVMVDFFNNIEV
+575 QVMVDFFNKIEV
-587 LPGLKGNGQLTL
+587 LPGLQANGELTL

-611 AYLAFRNATK
+611 AYLAFQNATK
-621 DAPLEVK
+621 DAPLGVVD
-628 EGFTPE
+628 GFTPE
-634 QRFFIAYA
+634 QRFFLAYA
-642 TLWAGNIRDEQARVY
+642 TLWAGNIRDEQIRVY

-677 QAWYDAFQ
+677 QAWYDAFH
-685 ITPDDSLYVAPEN
+685 ITPSDPLYVAPEN
-698 RVNIW
+698 RVNVW

>member
-1 MGERFTRIGKYRN
+1 MDK
-14 ELITNFIIMCMN
+14 
-26 KRNYLTAAAM
+26 KNYLAVA
-36 ALAVLSSCGGQK
+36 ALAFSVLTSCGGQK
-48 EARNTSGIDLANMDT
+48 EAGNTSGIDLANMDT

-82 HPLTAEYSRYGT
+82 HPLTAEYSRFGT
-94 FDQLAENNQKQL
+94 FDLLAENNQKQL
-106 RELIEGLASQ
+106 RELIESLAAQ

-122 VAQKIGDLYNIAM
+122 AAQKIGDLYNMAM
-135 DSVARNEQGF
+135 DSVTLNEQGA
-145 APVKPMLDKI
+145 APVKPLLDRI
-155 AALTDKSQIIPMS
+155 AALSDKNQIIPMS
-168 VEMRRFQGI
+168 AEMYRRNGI
-177 GTYFN
+177 GTYFSS
-182 FYVYA
+182 YVYA

-192 ALNIFQMG
+192 AVNIFQMH
-200 QGGINLGEKEYYLD
+200 QGGINLGQKEYYLD
-214 TDSITENIRN
+214 TDSITENVRK
-224 EYKKYIAKLFALSGF
+224 EYRKYIAKLFTLAGF
-239 SEAEA
+239 SEADA
-244 QQKVADVM
+244 QRKTDDVM
-252 EIETSIA
+252 EIETAIA
-259 KVSRSAAELRNPE
+259 KASKNVVELRDPE
-272 ANYHKMSYA
+272 ANYHKMPFA
-281 DLKKRIPGI
+281 ELKKQIPGI
-290 DWDAFMTGLGI
+290 DWDAYVKALGI
-301 QAPAELNV
+301 EAPAELNV
-309 EQVESIQEVAR
+309 EQVEPVKEVAR
-320 LISALP
+320 LVNALP

-401 ERMLKLVEN
+401 ERMVKLVKN
-410 LRVALGERIDA
+410 LQVALGERIDA

-433 HEKLDAFRVK
+433 HEKLDAFHVK

-452 YSKLEIKKDSY
+452 YSNLEVKNDSY

-471 EWGFNDMI
+471 EWGYNDMMGRI
-479 SRLGKPVDRDEWLMT
+479 GKPVDKDEWLMT

-587 LPGLKGNGQLTL
+587 LPGLKANGQLTL
-599 GENLADHGGLNV
+599 GENIADHGGLNV

-628 EGFTPE
+628 DGFTPE
-634 QRFFIAYA
+634 QRFFLAYA
-642 TLWAGNIRDEQARVY
+642 TLWAGNIRDEQIRVY
-657 TKSDPHSLGKWRVN
+657 TKSDPHSLGRWRVN

-677 QAWYDAFQ
+677 QAWYDAFH

-698 RVNIW
+698 RVDIW

>member
-1 MGERFTRIGKYRN
+1 
-14 ELITNFIIMCMN
+14 MN
-26 KRNYLTAAAM
+26 KKNYVAVATLAFAMLT
-36 ALAVLSSCGGQK
+36 SCAGQK
-48 EARNTSGIDLANMDT
+48 EAKSTSGIDLANMDT
-63 TVSAGQD
+63 TVSAGTD

-94 FDQLAENNQKQL
+94 FDELFENSQKQL
-106 RELIEGLASQ
+106 RELIEGLAAQ
-116 QNEAGT
+116 KNNQAGSA
-122 VAQKIGDLYNIAM
+122 AQKIGDLYNMAM
-135 DSVARNEQGF
+135 DSVTLNKQG
-145 APVKPMLDKI
+145 AEPVKAMLDKI
-155 AALTDKSQIIPMS
+155 AGMKDKSEIVPMMT
-168 VEMRRFQGI
+168 EMAHIGI
-177 GTYFN
+177 GTYFHS
-182 FYVYA
+182 YVYA

-192 ALNIFQMG
+192 SLNIFQMG

-214 TDSITENIRN
+214 TDSITQNIR
-224 EYKKYIAKLFALSGF
+224 EQYKLYIGKLFQLAGF
-239 SEAEA
+239 SEADA

-252 EIETSIA
+252 EIETAIA
-259 KVSRSAAELRNPE
+259 KVSRSATELRDPE
-272 ANYHKMSYA
+272 ANYHKMSF
-281 DLKKRIPGI
+281 DELKKTIAGI
-290 DWDAFMTGLGI
+290 DWDAYMKGLGI

-309 EQVESIQEVAR
+309 EQVEPIQEVAR
-320 LISALP
+320 LMNTLP
-326 VSKHVSY
+326 LSKHVSY

-359 KVMSGRQVNQPRWK
+359 KVLSGRQVNQPRWK

-401 ERMLKLVEN
+401 ERMVKLVKN
-410 LRVALGERIDA
+410 LQTALGERIDA
-421 QEWMSDSTKVRA
+421 QEWMSDSTKIRA
-433 HEKLDAFRVK
+433 HEKLATFHVK

-452 YSKLEIKKDSY
+452 YSKLEIKNDSY

-471 EWGFNDMI
+471 EWGFNDMY
-479 SRLGKPVDRDEWLMT
+479 SRIGKPVDKDEWLMT

-520 FNMDA
+520 FNMEA

-547 DQGRQFDK
+547 DQGRQLDK
-555 NGNLTDWWAEGD
+555 DGNLTDWWAPGD

-575 QVMVDFFNNIEV
+575 QVMVDFFNKIEV
-587 LPGLKGNGQLTL
+587 LPGLQANGELTL

-611 AYLAFRNATK
+611 AYLAFQNATK
-621 DAPLEVK
+621 DAPLGVVD
-628 EGFTPE
+628 GFTPE
-634 QRFFIAYA
+634 QRFFLAYA
-642 TLWAGNIRDEQARVY
+642 TLWAGNIRDEQIRVY

-677 QAWYDAFQ
+677 QAWYDAFH
-685 ITPDDSLYVAPEN
+685 ITPSDPLYVAPEN
-698 RVNIW
+698 RVNVW

>member
-1 MGERFTRIGKYRN
+1 
-14 ELITNFIIMCMN
+14 MN
-26 KRNYLTAAAM
+26 KKNYVAVATLAFAMLT
-36 ALAVLSSCGGQK
+36 SCAGQK
-48 EARNTSGIDLANMDT
+48 EAKSTSGIDLANMDT
-63 TVSAGQD
+63 TVSAGTD

-94 FDQLAENNQKQL
+94 FDELFENSQKQL
-106 RELIEGLASQ
+106 RELIEGLAAQ
-116 QNEAGT
+116 KNNQAGSA
-122 VAQKIGDLYNIAM
+122 AQKIGDLYNMAM
-135 DSVARNEQGF
+135 DSVTLNKQG
-145 APVKPMLDKI
+145 AEPVKAMLDKI
-155 AALTDKSQIIPMS
+155 AGMKDKSEIVPMMT
-168 VEMRRFQGI
+168 EMAHIGI
-177 GTYFN
+177 GTYFRS
-182 FYVYA
+182 YVYA

-192 ALNIFQMG
+192 SLNIFQMG

-214 TDSITENIRN
+214 TDSITQNIR
-224 EYKKYIAKLFALSGF
+224 EQYKLYIGKLFQLAGF
-239 SEAEA
+239 SEADA

-252 EIETSIA
+252 EIETAIA
-259 KVSRSAAELRNPE
+259 KVSRSATELRDPE
-272 ANYHKMSYA
+272 ANYHKMSF
-281 DLKKRIPGI
+281 DELKKTIAGI
-290 DWDAFMTGLGI
+290 DWDAYMKGLGI

-309 EQVESIQEVAR
+309 EQVEPIQEVAR
-320 LISALP
+320 LMNTLP
-326 VSKHVSY
+326 LSKHVSY

-359 KVMSGRQVNQPRWK
+359 KVLSGRQVNQPRWK

-401 ERMLKLVEN
+401 ERMVKLVKN
-410 LRVALGERIDA
+410 LQTALGERIDA
-421 QEWMSDSTKVRA
+421 QEWMSDSTKIRA
-433 HEKLDAFRVK
+433 HEKLAVFHVK

-452 YSKLEIKKDSY
+452 YSKLEIKNDSY

-471 EWGFNDMI
+471 EWGFNDMY
-479 SRLGKPVDRDEWLMT
+479 SRIGKPVDKDEWLMT

-520 FNMDA
+520 FNMEA

-555 NGNLTDWWAEGD
+555 DGNLTDWWAPGD

-575 QVMVDFFNNIEV
+575 QVMVDFFNKIEV
-587 LPGLKGNGQLTL
+587 LPGLQANGELTL

-611 AYLAFRNATK
+611 AYLAFQNATK
-621 DAPLEVK
+621 DAPLGVVD
-628 EGFTPE
+628 GFTPE
-634 QRFFIAYA
+634 QRFFLAYA
-642 TLWAGNIRDEQARVY
+642 TLWAGNIRDEQIRVY

-677 QAWYDAFQ
+677 QAWYDAFH
-685 ITPDDSLYVAPEN
+685 ITPSDPLYVAPEN
-698 RVNIW
+698 RVNVW

>member
-1 MGERFTRIGKYRN
+1 
-14 ELITNFIIMCMN
+14 MN
-26 KRNYLTAAAM
+26 KKNYVAVATLAFAMLT
-36 ALAVLSSCGGQK
+36 SCAGQK
-48 EARNTSGIDLANMDT
+48 EAKSTSGIDLANMDT
-63 TVSAGQD
+63 TVSAGTD

-94 FDQLAENNQKQL
+94 FDELFENSQKQL
-106 RELIEGLASQ
+106 RELIEGLAAQ
-116 QNEAGT
+116 KNNQAGSA
-122 VAQKIGDLYNIAM
+122 AQKIGDLYNMAM
-135 DSVARNEQGF
+135 DSVTLNKQG
-145 APVKPMLDKI
+145 AEPVKAMLDKI
-155 AALTDKSQIIPMS
+155 AGMKDKSEIVPMMT
-168 VEMRRFQGI
+168 EMAHIGI
-177 GTYFN
+177 GTYFHS
-182 FYVYA
+182 YVYA

-192 ALNIFQMG
+192 SLNIFQMG

-214 TDSITENIRN
+214 TDSITQNIR
-224 EYKKYIAKLFALSGF
+224 EQYKLYIGKLFQLAGF
-239 SEAEA
+239 SEADA

-252 EIETSIA
+252 ELETAIA
-259 KVSRSAAELRNPE
+259 KVSRSATELRDPE
-272 ANYHKMSYA
+272 ANYHKMSF
-281 DLKKRIPGI
+281 DELKKTIAGI
-290 DWDAFMTGLGI
+290 DWDAYMKGLGI

-309 EQVESIQEVAR
+309 EQVEPIQEVAR
-320 LISALP
+320 LMNTLP
-326 VSKHVSY
+326 LSKHVSY

-359 KVMSGRQVNQPRWK
+359 KVLSGRQVNQPRWK

-401 ERMLKLVEN
+401 ERMVKLVKN
-410 LRVALGERIDA
+410 LQTALGERIDA
-421 QEWMSDSTKVRA
+421 QEWMSDSTKIRA
-433 HEKLDAFRVK
+433 HEKLATFHVK

-452 YSKLEIKKDSY
+452 YSKLEIKNDSY

-471 EWGFNDMI
+471 EWGFNDMY
-479 SRLGKPVDRDEWLMT
+479 SRIGKPVDKDEWLMT

-520 FNMDA
+520 FNMEA

-555 NGNLTDWWAEGD
+555 DGNLTDWWAPGD

-575 QVMVDFFNNIEV
+575 QVMVDFFNKVEV
-587 LPGLKGNGQLTL
+587 LPGLQANGELTL

-611 AYLAFRNATK
+611 AYLAFQNATK
-621 DAPLEVK
+621 DAPLGVVD
-628 EGFTPE
+628 GFTPE
-634 QRFFIAYA
+634 QRFFLAYA
-642 TLWAGNIRDEQARVY
+642 TLWAGNIRDEQIRVY

-677 QAWYDAFQ
+677 QAWYDAFH
-685 ITPDDSLYVAPEN
+685 ITPSDPLYVAPEN
-698 RVNIW
+698 RVNVW

>member
-1 MGERFTRIGKYRN
+1 
-14 ELITNFIIMCMN
+14 MN
-26 KRNYLTAAAM
+26 KKNYVAVATLAFAMLT
-36 ALAVLSSCGGQK
+36 SCAGQK
-48 EARNTSGIDLANMDT
+48 EAKSTSGIDLANMDT
-63 TVSAGQD
+63 TVSAGTD

-94 FDQLAENNQKQL
+94 FDELFENSQKQL
-106 RELIEGLASQ
+106 RELIEGLAAQ
-116 QNEAGT
+116 KNNQAGSA
-122 VAQKIGDLYNIAM
+122 AQKIGDLYNMAM
-135 DSVARNEQGF
+135 DSVTLNKQG
-145 APVKPMLDKI
+145 AEPVKAMLDKI
-155 AALTDKSQIIPMS
+155 AGMKDKSEIVPMMT
-168 VEMRRFQGI
+168 EMAHIGI
-177 GTYFN
+177 GTYFRS
-182 FYVYA
+182 YVYA

-192 ALNIFQMG
+192 SLNIFQMG

-214 TDSITENIRN
+214 TDSITQNIR
-224 EYKKYIAKLFALSGF
+224 EQYKLYIGKLFQLAGF
-239 SEAEA
+239 SEADA

-252 EIETSIA
+252 EIETAIA
-259 KVSRSAAELRNPE
+259 KVSRSATELRDPE
-272 ANYHKMSYA
+272 ANYHKMSF
-281 DLKKRIPGI
+281 DELKKTIAGI
-290 DWDAFMTGLGI
+290 DWDAYMKGLGI

-309 EQVESIQEVAR
+309 EQVEPIQEVAR
-320 LISALP
+320 LMNTLP
-326 VSKHVSY
+326 LSKHVSY

-359 KVMSGRQVNQPRWK
+359 KVLSGRQVNQPRWK

-401 ERMLKLVEN
+401 ERMVKLVKN
-410 LRVALGERIDA
+410 LQTALGERIDA
-421 QEWMSDSTKVRA
+421 QEWMSDSTKIRA
-433 HEKLDAFRVK
+433 HEKLAAFHVK

-452 YSKLEIKKDSY
+452 YSKLEIKNDSY

-471 EWGFNDMI
+471 EWGFNDMY
-479 SRLGKPVDRDEWLMT
+479 SRIGKTVDKYEWLMT

-520 FNMDA
+520 FNMEA

-555 NGNLTDWWAEGD
+555 DGNLTDWWAPGD

-575 QVMVDFFNNIEV
+575 QVMVDFFNKIEV
-587 LPGLKGNGQLTL
+587 LPGLQANGELTL

-611 AYLAFRNATK
+611 AYLAFQNATK
-621 DAPLEVK
+621 DAPLGVVD
-628 EGFTPE
+628 GFTPE
-634 QRFFIAYA
+634 QRFFLAYA
-642 TLWAGNIRDEQARVY
+642 TLWAGNIRDEQIRVY

-677 QAWYDAFQ
+677 QAWYDAFH
-685 ITPDDSLYVAPEN
+685 ITPSDPLYVAPEN
-698 RVNIW
+698 RVNVW

>member
-1 MGERFTRIGKYRN
+1 
-14 ELITNFIIMCMN
+14 MN
-26 KRNYLTAAAM
+26 KKNYVAVATLAFAMLT
-36 ALAVLSSCGGQK
+36 SCAGQK
-48 EARNTSGIDLANMDT
+48 EAKSTSGINLANMDT
-63 TVSAGQD
+63 TVSAGTD

-94 FDQLAENNQKQL
+94 FDELFENSQKQL
-106 RELIEGLASQ
+106 RELIEGLAAQ
-116 QNEAGT
+116 KNNQAGSA
-122 VAQKIGDLYNIAM
+122 AQKIGDLYNMAM
-135 DSVARNEQGF
+135 DSVTLNKQG
-145 APVKPMLDKI
+145 AEPVKAMLDKI
-155 AALTDKSQIIPMS
+155 AGMKDKSEIVPMMT
-168 VEMRRFQGI
+168 EMAHIGI
-177 GTYFN
+177 GTYFHS
-182 FYVYA
+182 YVYA

-192 ALNIFQMG
+192 SLNIFQMG

-214 TDSITENIRN
+214 TDSITQNIR
-224 EYKKYIAKLFALSGF
+224 EQYKLYIGKLFQLAGF
-239 SEAEA
+239 SEADA

-252 EIETSIA
+252 ELETAIA
-259 KVSRSAAELRNPE
+259 KVSRSATELRDPE
-272 ANYHKMSYA
+272 ANYHKMSF
-281 DLKKRIPGI
+281 DELKKTIAGI
-290 DWDAFMTGLGI
+290 DWDAYMKGLGI

-309 EQVESIQEVAR
+309 EQVEPIQEVAR
-320 LISALP
+320 LMNTLP
-326 VSKHVSY
+326 LSKHVSY

-359 KVMSGRQVNQPRWK
+359 KVLSGRQVNQPRWK

-401 ERMLKLVEN
+401 ERMVKLVKN
-410 LRVALGERIDA
+410 LQTALGERIDA
-421 QEWMSDSTKVRA
+421 QEWMSDSTKIRA
-433 HEKLDAFRVK
+433 HEKLAAFHVK

-452 YSKLEIKKDSY
+452 YSKLEIKNDSY

-471 EWGFNDMI
+471 EWGFNDMY
-479 SRLGKPVDRDEWLMT
+479 SRIGKPVDKDEWLMT

-520 FNMDA
+520 FNMEA

-555 NGNLTDWWAEGD
+555 DGNLTDWWAPGD

-575 QVMVDFFNNIEV
+575 QVMVDFFNKIEV
-587 LPGLKGNGQLTL
+587 LPGLQANGELTL

-611 AYLAFRNATK
+611 AYLAFQNATK
-621 DAPLEVK
+621 DAPLGVVD
-628 EGFTPE
+628 GFTPE
-634 QRFFIAYA
+634 QRFFLAYA
-642 TLWAGNIRDEQARVY
+642 TLWAGNIRDEQIRVY

-677 QAWYDAFQ
+677 QAWYDAFH
-685 ITPDDSLYVAPEN
+685 ITPSDPLYVAPEN
-698 RVNIW
+698 RVNVW

>member
-1 MGERFTRIGKYRN
+1 
-14 ELITNFIIMCMN
+14 MN
-26 KRNYLTAAAM
+26 KKNYVAVATLAFAMLT
-36 ALAVLSSCGGQK
+36 SCAGQK
-48 EARNTSGIDLANMDT
+48 EAKSTSGIDLANMDT
-63 TVSAGQD
+63 TVSAGTD

-94 FDQLAENNQKQL
+94 FDELFENSQKQL
-106 RELIEGLASQ
+106 RELIEGLAAQ
-116 QNEAGT
+116 KNNQAGSA
-122 VAQKIGDLYNIAM
+122 AQKIGDLYNMAM
-135 DSVARNEQGF
+135 DSVTLNKQG
-145 APVKPMLDKI
+145 AEPVKAMLGKI
-155 AALTDKSQIIPMS
+155 AGMKDKSEIVPMMT
-168 VEMRRFQGI
+168 EMAHIGI
-177 GTYFN
+177 GTYFRS
-182 FYVYA
+182 YVYA

-192 ALNIFQMG
+192 SLNIFQMG

-214 TDSITENIRN
+214 TDSITQNIR
-224 EYKKYIAKLFALSGF
+224 EQYKLYIGKLFQLAGF
-239 SEAEA
+239 SEADA

-252 EIETSIA
+252 EIETAIA
-259 KVSRSAAELRNPE
+259 KVSRSATELRDPE
-272 ANYHKMSYA
+272 ANYHKMSF
-281 DLKKRIPGI
+281 DELKKTIAGI
-290 DWDAFMTGLGI
+290 DWDAYMKGLGI

-309 EQVESIQEVAR
+309 EQVEPIQEVAR
-320 LISALP
+320 LMNTLP
-326 VSKHVSY
+326 LSKHVSY

-359 KVMSGRQVNQPRWK
+359 KVLSGRQVNQPRWK

-401 ERMLKLVEN
+401 ERMVKLVKN
-410 LRVALGERIDA
+410 LQAALGERIDA
-421 QEWMSDSTKVRA
+421 QEWMSDSTKIRA
-433 HEKLDAFRVK
+433 HEKLAAFHVK

-452 YSKLEIKKDSY
+452 YSKLEIKNDSY

-471 EWGFNDMI
+471 EWGFNDMY
-479 SRLGKPVDRDEWLMT
+479 SRIGKPVDKDEWLMT

-520 FNMDA
+520 FNMEA

-555 NGNLTDWWAEGD
+555 DGNLTDWWAPGD

-575 QVMVDFFNNIEV
+575 QVMVDFFNKIEV
-587 LPGLKGNGQLTL
+587 LPGLQANGELTL

-611 AYLAFRNATK
+611 AYLAFQNATK
-621 DAPLEVK
+621 DAPLGVVD
-628 EGFTPE
+628 GFTPE
-634 QRFFIAYA
+634 QRFFLAYA
-642 TLWAGNIRDEQARVY
+642 TLWAGNIRDEQIRVY

-677 QAWYDAFQ
+677 QAWYDAFH
-685 ITPDDSLYVAPEN
+685 ITPSDPLYVAPEN
-698 RVNIW
+698 RVNVW

>member
-1 MGERFTRIGKYRN
+1 
-14 ELITNFIIMCMN
+14 MN
-26 KRNYLTAAAM
+26 KKNYVAVATLAFVMLT
-36 ALAVLSSCGGQK
+36 SCAGQK
-48 EARNTSGIDLANMDT
+48 EAKSTSGIDLANMDT
-63 TVSAGQD
+63 TVSAGTD

-94 FDQLAENNQKQL
+94 FDELFENSQKQL
-106 RELIEGLASQ
+106 RELIEGLAAQ
-116 QNEAGT
+116 KNNQAGSA
-122 VAQKIGDLYNIAM
+122 AQKIGDLYNMAM
-135 DSVARNEQGF
+135 DSVTLNKQG
-145 APVKPMLDKI
+145 AEPVKAMLDKI
-155 AALTDKSQIIPMS
+155 AGMKDKSEIVPMMT
-168 VEMRRFQGI
+168 EMAHIGI
-177 GTYFN
+177 GTYFHS
-182 FYVYA
+182 YVYA

-192 ALNIFQMG
+192 SLNIFQMG

-214 TDSITENIRN
+214 TDSITQNIR
-224 EYKKYIAKLFALSGF
+224 EQYKLYIGKLFQLAGF
-239 SEAEA
+239 SEVDA

-252 EIETSIA
+252 EIETAIA
-259 KVSRSAAELRNPE
+259 KVSRSATELRDPE
-272 ANYHKMSYA
+272 ANYHKMSF
-281 DLKKRIPGI
+281 DELKKTIAGI
-290 DWDAFMTGLGI
+290 DWDAYMKGLGI

-309 EQVESIQEVAR
+309 EQVEPIQEVAR
-320 LISALP
+320 LMNTLP
-326 VSKHVSY
+326 LSKHVSY

-359 KVMSGRQVNQPRWK
+359 KVLSGRQVNQPRWK

-401 ERMLKLVEN
+401 ERMVKLVKN
-410 LRVALGERIDA
+410 LQTALGERIDA
-421 QEWMSDSTKVRA
+421 QEWMSDSTKIRA
-433 HEKLDAFRVK
+433 HEKLAAFHVK

-452 YSKLEIKKDSY
+452 YSKLEIKNDSY

-471 EWGFNDMI
+471 EWGFNDMY
-479 SRLGKPVDRDEWLMT
+479 SRIGKPVDKDEWLMT

-520 FNMDA
+520 FNMEA

-555 NGNLTDWWAEGD
+555 DGNLTDWWAPGD

-575 QVMVDFFNNIEV
+575 QVMVDFFNKIEV
-587 LPGLKGNGQLTL
+587 LPGLQANGELTL

-611 AYLAFRNATK
+611 AYLAFQNATK
-621 DAPLEVK
+621 DAPLGVVD
-628 EGFTPE
+628 GFTPE
-634 QRFFIAYA
+634 QRFFLAYA
-642 TLWAGNIRDEQARVY
+642 TLWAGNIRDEQIRVY

-677 QAWYDAFQ
+677 QAWYDAFH
-685 ITPDDSLYVAPEN
+685 ITPSDPLYVAPEN
-698 RVNIW
+698 RVNVW